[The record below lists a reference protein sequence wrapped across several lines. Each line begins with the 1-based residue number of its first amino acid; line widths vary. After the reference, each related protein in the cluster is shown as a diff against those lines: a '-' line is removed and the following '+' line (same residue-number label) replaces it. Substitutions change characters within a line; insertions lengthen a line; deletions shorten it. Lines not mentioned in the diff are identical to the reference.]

1 MATIKVNTEEKI
13 FQIKK
18 WLGLNENP
26 DGDTK
31 LKMGEASQCLNWR
44 VTRDGNLQRRPGQAL
59 VSTLSEDYPVVG
71 IWSGRVAGYEYV
83 LACCNGKAYVV
94 FDGFTGEFT
103 SREIGSVATDRKVH
117 IFGFNEKAYFLDGS
131 KYLEWDGTNPITEV
145 VGYVPI
151 ISVST
156 APSGG
161 GTEYEQV
168 NKLTG
173 KRRVWFSPDGTATE
187 LQLPEKGLASINA
200 VTNRATGEA
209 MTGWTANLADGKV
222 VFGTAPASG
231 SNTIEVTY
239 TVSDTFRSQV
249 EAMRFSELFNGTQD
263 SRVFLYGDGSNQ
275 VFYSGLDYDGNP
287 RADYFPD
294 LNVASIGAQ
303 NTPVTGLIRHYSR
316 LLAFKTDS
324 AWSITYGSITL
335 EDGRVTAGFYVIP
348 VNRSIG
354 NEAPGQVQLVLNSP
368 YTLFNGELYEW
379 RNNSSY
385 SSNLSSD
392 ERQARRI
399 SDRIFSTLSGY
410 DAENCVCYD
419 DNANQEYYIAYNG
432 GALVCN
438 YASDAWYKYDNMDVT
453 GFASIRGRLVYGT
466 SDGTVLELTTLAR
479 DDQGTAIDA
488 YWESGAMDFN
498 ADYRRKYSSMLWVSV
513 KPQTNSYVEITLI
526 TDRKSEFADKTVSTG
541 VNSNFFETWDFNAL
555 SFFGNIQPQVK
566 KIKLKA
572 KKFGYYRLIF
582 KSDKVNTT
590 ATVLGTDIR
599 VRMTGY
605 VK

>member
-59 VSTLSEDYPVVG
+59 VSTLSEGYPVVG

-83 LACCNGKAYVV
+83 IACCNGKAYVV

-131 KYLEWDGTNPITEV
+131 KYLEWDGTNNVTEV
-145 VGYVPI
+145 AGYVPI
-151 ISVST
+151 VSVST

-161 GTEYEQV
+161 GTEYEQL

-187 LQLPEKGLASINA
+187 LQLPEKGLASIDA

-209 MTGWTANLADGKV
+209 MTGWTANLTDGKV

-231 SNTIEVTY
+231 SNTSEVTY

-249 EAMRFSELFNGTQD
+249 ENMRFSELFNGTQD

-294 LNVASIGAQ
+294 LNVANIGAQ

-392 ERQARRI
+392 ERQAKRI
-399 SDRIFSTLSGY
+399 SDRIFSTLRGY

-466 SDGTVLELTTLAR
+466 SVGTVLELTASAR
-479 DDQGTAIDA
+479 DDQGKAIDA
-488 YWESGAMDFN
+488 YLESGAMDFN

-555 SFFGNIQPQVK
+555 SFFGNVQPQVK